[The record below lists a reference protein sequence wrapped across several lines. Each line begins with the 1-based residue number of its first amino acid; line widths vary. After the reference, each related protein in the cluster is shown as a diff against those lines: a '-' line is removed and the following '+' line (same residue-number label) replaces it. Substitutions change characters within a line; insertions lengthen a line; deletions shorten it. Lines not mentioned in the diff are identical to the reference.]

1 MIGEIF
7 TAGMLAATLRI
18 ATPLLLAALGAAF
31 CLKANV
37 FNIAL
42 EGFMLLGAFL
52 AVVLAAYLGN
62 PWLGLLGAVLLTSL
76 AAWLFGVVTVTLK
89 ADQVIAGLGFN
100 TLMLGLTSWLLQSVL
115 YSPGGFSDPRVTA
128 LPDIELTGLAG
139 VPVLATI
146 FGSQDILVYAGW
158 ALAGLA
164 YFFVHQSAWGL
175 RLRATGEHPM
185 AAKTVGIRTERW
197 QYLAIIL
204 SGALAA
210 LAGASIS
217 LSNLRL
223 FSQGMTAGRGF
234 IAFTAATF
242 AGGNI
247 PGTVL
252 ITLVFAFFGSLAIR
266 LEGFGLPTHF
276 VQMIPYLVTVGALIV
291 VRRKAPPGA

>member
-1 MIGEIF
+1 MISEIF

-62 PWLGLLGAVLLTSL
+62 SWLGLLLAVVITSL
-76 AAWLFGVVTVTLK
+76 AAAVFGYVTVSLG

-115 YSPGGFSDPRVTA
+115 FSPGGFSDPRVQA
-128 LPDIELTGLAG
+128 LPDIELAGLQG
-139 VPVLATI
+139 VPLLGPI
-146 FGSQDILVYAGW
+146 FASQDILVYAAWG
-158 ALAGLA
+158 LAGLA
-164 YFFVHQSAWGL
+164 YIFVHQTAYGL
-175 RLRATGEHPM
+175 RLRATGEHPL
-185 AAKTVGIRTERW
+185 AATTVGIRTERW
-197 QYLAIIL
+197 QYLAVIL

-252 ITLVFAFFGSLAIR
+252 ITLLFAFFGSVAIR

-291 VRRKAPPGA
+291 VRRRANPSS

>member
-52 AVVLAAYLGN
+52 AVVLAAYLGS
-62 PWLGLLGAVLLTSL
+62 PWLGLLLAMLSTSL
-76 AAWLFGVVTVTLK
+76 AAWLFGLLTVRLG
-89 ADQVIAGLGFN
+89 ADQIIVGLGFN

-115 YSPGGFSDPRVTA
+115 NSPGGFVDSRVRA
-128 LPDIELTGLAG
+128 LPDVELGFLNG
-139 VPVLATI
+139 VPALTTV
-146 FGSQDILVYAGW
+146 FGSQDILVYAAW

-164 YFFVHQSAWGL
+164 YVFVHQTAYGL
-175 RLRATGEHPM
+175 RLRATGEHPLT
-185 AAKTVGIRTERW
+185 AKTVGIRIERW
-197 QYLAIIL
+197 QLLAIIL
-204 SGALAA
+204 SGALAG
-210 LAGASIS
+210 LAGAAIS

-247 PGTVL
+247 PGTVG

-291 VRRKAPPGA
+291 ARRRAAPGA